1 MDTGPE
7 AVPDRPHD
15 AMRLRRATSKRIVR
29 ACAWC
34 GAAFETYANG
44 RSGQFCS
51 KNHYMKA
58 YSRANRERIKERSR
72 AWRAA
77 RRVARP
83 VETACLRCGKP
94 VPLRST
100 GRLRRYC
107 SRSCRHMAWVARRRA
122 QSQETPASATM

>member
-1 MDTGPE
+1 
-7 AVPDRPHD
+7 
-15 AMRLRRATSKRIVR
+15 MRTHSSGQI
-29 ACAWC
+29 WY

-44 RSGQFCS
+44 RAGQFCS

-100 GRLRRYC
+100 GRIRLRGDRRYHGV
-107 SRSCRHMAWVARRRA
+107 SWAA
-122 QSQETPASATM
+122 